1 MKKKGKEEDWQ
12 KANGSWRVRMREDPR
27 ESQEGRITLLT
38 SVCSKSG
45 IPTGL
50 QFPCIPVMTQLHNSQ
65 LLNFSR
71 LLRKLFCIGE
81 GNGNP
86 LQRSCLENPGYRG
99 AWWAAVSG
107 VAQSQTGLKRLSR
120 YRPWT
125 NGNIWTVSWT
135 QDEFVLEYKS
145 STYGSFL
152 FSSPDSFL

>member
-65 LLNFSR
+65 LLIFSR

-107 VAQSQTGLKRLSR
+107 VAQSRTWLKRLSSSSR
-120 YRPWT
+120 RKLFT
-125 NGNIWTVSWT
+125 IIS
-135 QDEFVLEYKS
+135 LSAARKS
-145 STYGSFL
+145 TTSCLTA
-152 FSSPDSFL
+152 SSPGQTEPL